1 MLKRLLAS
9 VGILASASAAA
20 YNYQDEKV
28 AFELPGQWFAE
39 QEPTAWVALRN
50 EKKDAQFIV
59 GIVQVKEPM
68 PNSDAIL
75 RNIEKLAFLRRE
87 QILKLSS
94 GGAQIGEARHSQV
107 GNQFVYDFIAKSFAP
122 SVRIYVRLVQRN
134 DIIATF
140 SLYEFGNRTDEQYL
154 QLVRSAFSATRVK

>member
-20 YNYQDEKV
+20 YDYQDEKL
-28 AFELPGQWFAE
+28 AFELPGPWFTE
-39 QEPTAWVALRN
+39 QEPSAWVALRN

-59 GIVQVKEPM
+59 GLVQIKEPM
-68 PNSDAIL
+68 PNSEAKL
-75 RNIEKLAFLRRE
+75 KNIEKLATLRRE

-94 GGAQIGEARHSQV
+94 GTAQIGEPSHVQV
-107 GNQFVYDFIAKSFAP
+107 GDQIVYDFIAKSFTP

>member
-1 MLKRLLAS
+1 MFKRLLAS
-9 VGILASASAAA
+9 IGILASASATA
-20 YNYQDEKV
+20 YNYQDEKL
-28 AFELPGQWFAE
+28 AFELPGRWFAE
-39 QEPTAWVALRN
+39 QEPSAWVALRN

-59 GIVQVKEPM
+59 GVVQVKEPM
-68 PNSDAIL
+68 PSSEAKL
-75 RNIEKLAFLRRE
+75 RNIEKLASLRRE

-94 GGAQIGEARHSQV
+94 GDAQIGEPSHVVV
-107 GNQFVYDFIAKSFAP
+107 GDQIFYDFVAKSFAP

-140 SLYEFGNRTDEQYL
+140 SLYEFGNLTDEQYL